1 MSNIKRI
8 DAGILPRAET
18 GPKGSLAV
26 AIGVRV
32 RPRWTVQ
39 RRFFLTHV
47 QRMAFEP
54 KQAGR
59 NGRIDTGIPP
69 PGTFVAAPMD
79 VAMVSAA

>member
-1 MSNIKRI
+1 
-8 DAGILPRAET
+8 
-18 GPKGSLAV
+18 
-26 AIGVRV
+26 
-32 RPRWTVQ
+32 
-39 RRFFLTHV
+39 
-47 QRMAFEP
+47 MAFEP